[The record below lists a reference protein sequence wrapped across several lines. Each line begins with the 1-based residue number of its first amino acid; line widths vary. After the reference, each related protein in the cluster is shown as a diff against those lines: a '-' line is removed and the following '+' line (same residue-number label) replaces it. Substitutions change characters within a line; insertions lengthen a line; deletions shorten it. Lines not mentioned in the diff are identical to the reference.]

1 METTNREWFESW
13 NEYGQLAIEEAEKQ
27 RGNTLESPSESL
39 KGALV
44 SAFIWGATS
53 QRHTFWETLY
63 DSLPE

>member
-27 RGNTLESPSESL
+27 MDNALESPSESL

-44 SAFIWGATS
+44 SALTWSNTS
-53 QRHTFWETLY
+53 QGHNFWSDIY
-63 DSLPE
+63 DSMPD